1 FSLLFLRPC
10 TVPPFRFKPLPFSL
24 SVSLSLS
31 FSLSV
36 HLSSSHTL
44 SLPFISPPTSQCSVS
59 VLLCLSLFPSLFI
72 SLSLSLSLFGVLK
85 LQFSLLS
92 VCALPVSFLCRPE
105 PPAEPR
111 TPAHSTAVVEMAM
124 NSILNTDDIKKALDA
139 FQAVD
144 SFDPKRFFEM
154 VGLKAKSA
162 EDVKKAF
169 HILDADSSGF
179 IEEEELKFVFK
190 HFATDGRDLSDKETK
205 AFLQAADK
213 DGDGKI
219 GAEEFAAL
227 VCE

>member
-1 FSLLFLRPC
+1 
-10 TVPPFRFKPLPFSL
+10 
-24 SVSLSLS
+24 
-31 FSLSV
+31 
-36 HLSSSHTL
+36 
-44 SLPFISPPTSQCSVS
+44 
-59 VLLCLSLFPSLFI
+59 
-72 SLSLSLSLFGVLK
+72 
-85 LQFSLLS
+85 
-92 VCALPVSFLCRPE
+92 
-105 PPAEPR
+105 
-111 TPAHSTAVVEMAM
+111 MAM

-169 HILDADSSGF
+169 HILDADSSDC
-179 IEEEELKFVFK
+179 ITSTLQ
-190 HFATDGRDLSDKETK
+190 TDNLDLSDKETK